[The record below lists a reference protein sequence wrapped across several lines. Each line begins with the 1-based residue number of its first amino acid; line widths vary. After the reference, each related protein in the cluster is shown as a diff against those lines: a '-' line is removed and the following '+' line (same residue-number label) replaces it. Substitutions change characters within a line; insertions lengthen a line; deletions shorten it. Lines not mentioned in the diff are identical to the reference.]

1 MYAADNSRKFG
12 EGMNMR
18 GVGTITRIWAA
29 LLVML
34 MVAGPAWAAGNPDGY
49 YLKNEQIFEQD
60 VDGVGYAM
68 VYQKVNTESLQLKNY
83 MHGSGTMDA
92 AFLINSNQS
101 SVSGDLQ
108 DQNTLVYLSAPK
120 TWSAHAENISFV
132 EQNEMTYSPVAMAY
146 GTGYYA
152 ENPIVYNSKLKER
165 TEGKNYDGSCSHEG
179 VSMLHQIEY
188 ASAFVKDIGVE
199 LKNTDKWPPAS
210 GYYSPSPKKGLSS
223 TSMKIEEEV
232 TEGSVHVGQ
241 LMTKSGEGWKNP
253 LIEIDENYAGT
264 FKITKNMEVCTSCS
278 GSKPRKDW
286 LSCCFGGYD
295 GMDDEDKFWGEEE
308 IFDCT
313 CRDVAWGDSWNDT
326 SKAKYCTNCE

>member
-1 MYAADNSRKFG
+1 MSCTRQIIAEKFE

-34 MVAGPAWAAGNPDGY
+34 VVSGPAWAAGNPEGY
-49 YLKNEQIFEQD
+49 YIKNEQTLEQD
-60 VDGVGYAM
+60 VEGVGFAM

-83 MHGSGTMDA
+83 MHGSGTMDTA
-92 AFLINSNQS
+92 TLLSSNQS

-108 DQNTLVYLSAPK
+108 DKYTLIYQSTSGL
-120 TWSAHAENISFV
+120 TAHAENISFV

-165 TEGKNYDGSCSHEG
+165 TEGKNYDGSCYHEG
-179 VSMLHQIEY
+179 VSMVHQIEY

-199 LKNTDKWPPAS
+199 LTNIDKWPPS
-210 GYYSPSPKKGLSS
+210 GVSSSPKKGLSS
-223 TSMKIEEEV
+223 TSMKIEEEI
-232 TEGSVHVGQ
+232 TEGTVHVGQ
-241 LMTKSGEGWKNP
+241 LMTDDDHGWKNP

-264 FKITKNMEVCTSCS
+264 FKIAKNMEISTCCS
-278 GSKPRKDW
+278 GMKPKKDW

-295 GMDDEDKFWGEEE
+295 GMDDEDKLWGEEE

-313 CRDVAWGDSWNDT
+313 CRDVAWGESWNDT
-326 SKAKYCTNCE
+326 SKAQYCTNC

>member
-1 MYAADNSRKFG
+1 MQTADNSRKSG
-12 EGMNMR
+12 EGTNMR
-18 GVGTITRIWAA
+18 GVGMIARICAA

-34 MVAGPAWAAGNPDGY
+34 VASGPAWAAGNPEGY
-49 YLKNEQIFEQD
+49 YLKNEQSLEQD
-60 VDGVGYAM
+60 VEGVGFAM

-83 MHGSGTMDA
+83 LHGSGTMDA

-108 DQNTLVYLSAPK
+108 DQNTLVYLSAPS
-120 TWSAHAENISFV
+120 TWKVHGENISFV
-132 EQNEMTYSPVAMAY
+132 EQNEMTYSPVAMVY

-199 LKNTDKWPPAS
+199 LTNIDKWPPAS
-210 GYYSPSPKKGLSS
+210 GYYSPSPKSGLSK
-223 TSMKIEEEV
+223 TKMKIEEEV

-241 LMTKSGEGWKNP
+241 LLTNADNGWKNP
-253 LIEIDENYAGT
+253 LIEIDENYVGT
-264 FKITKNMEVCTSCS
+264 FKITKNMEISTCCS

-295 GMDDEDKFWGEEE
+295 GMDDEDKLWGEEE

-313 CRDVAWGDSWNDT
+313 CRDVAWGESWNDT
-326 SKAKYCTNCE
+326 SKAQYCKEC